1 MARGLNEFIE
11 KLKLLEVELL
21 KAGPK
26 IAVEIAQSATALS
39 IRRIQKEGVTGKKY
53 STHPMFATQN
63 MFNRKDRFK
72 PTEIASELG
81 RDESGKLVKGGS
93 RNKKGEVAKKSTA
106 KKRVMWIKFKGA
118 RKAVPVMLLPGGY
131 KELRQLNGL
140 QSNFVDLTFS
150 GRMVQNIKVL
160 KSSSREAKFLA
171 IVGVDNPENK
181 GKLAGNAKK
190 YGDFLAPTEKEE
202 EVLSTIPLNR
212 ITEIIKKVLA

>member
-39 IRRIQKEGVTGKKY
+39 IRRIQKEGIAGKKY
-53 STHPMFATQN
+53 STSLMFATQN

-72 PTEIASELG
+72 PTEVASELG
-81 RDESGKLVKGGS
+81 RDEDGKLIKGGK

-118 RKAVPVMLLPGGY
+118 KKAVPVMLLQGGY

-140 QSNFVDLTFS
+140 QANFVDLTFS
-150 GRMVQNIKVL
+150 GRMIQNVKIL

-181 GKLAGNAKK
+181 GKFAGNQKRF
-190 YGDFLAPTEKEE
+190 GNFLDPTEKEQ
-202 EVLSTIPLNR
+202 EVLSSIPQGR